1 MINKIK
7 AYLNKITVGKI
18 FIAGLLMLPMTHLF
32 PENVIC
38 QYMYLIGCFITLTIL
53 ALRFPLFFIL
63 GSLKDKYIGEETMSI
78 PEKKTKPKKSHRQI
92 NKVSRLKRKKGR
104 A

>member
-7 AYLNKITVGKI
+7 NTLNKISVGKI
-18 FIAGLLMLPMTHLF
+18 FIASLLMLPMILIF

-63 GSLKDKYIGEETMSI
+63 GSLNDKYIEEEKISI

-92 NKVSRLKRKKGR
+92 NKVSRLNRKKGR